1 MSNANN
7 EDRTTAVA
15 ISATKA
21 LMMSDMWPPLI
32 RLANDAAL
40 GTSPNT
46 TGSTS
51 HTDNAS
57 SDIQTI
63 LGDDANKLDWTIGT
77 LHKLVDRRKP

>member
-46 TGSTS
+46 TGSTL
-51 HTDNAS
+51 HTQTTHHQTFRQS
-57 SDIQTI
+57 SEMMQT
-63 LGDDANKLDWTIGT
+63 DWTIF
-77 LHKLVDRRKP
+77 DRNVT

>member
-46 TGSTS
+46 TG
-51 HTDNAS
+51 
-57 SDIQTI
+57 
-63 LGDDANKLDWTIGT
+63 
-77 LHKLVDRRKP
+77 